1 MQLVC
6 FALEIACSSELFLL
20 VSKGGWHV
28 IISCFHVLQAVFAC
42 LKKYPSRQLDT
53 PPSPPK
59 KAKNIKNPTKYWPIW
74 NQGKISF
81 CWRRRRRM
89 IRFPPSVFKAARSN
103 KSRFFL
109 APPQRFPFPFPFFYS
124 SIARMYLWQS
134 EMHRWRKK
142 RGKGHLSSFTQGR
155 GEETAYRQNFF
166 LLFFS
171 VYYLGN
177 RGESLSPL
185 SSLWGTTY
193 RDTCGRF
200 DYTVKTI
207 SFPGL
212 WYFPPFFW
220 HSAPKKGER
229 ERTRQFSRNCFCGMG
244 NGGCSA
250 LGLLCRTFFP
260 KRGRGNWMHNFS
272 RMPIRRRW
280 KTGKLPFRTPKHPY
294 YNNEFPNPSNWK
306 PYISTLPV

>member
-1 MQLVC
+1 
-6 FALEIACSSELFLL
+6 
-20 VSKGGWHV
+20 
-28 IISCFHVLQAVFAC
+28 
-42 LKKYPSRQLDT
+42 
-53 PPSPPK
+53 
-59 KAKNIKNPTKYWPIW
+59 
-74 NQGKISF
+74 
-81 CWRRRRRM
+81 
-89 IRFPPSVFKAARSN
+89 
-103 KSRFFL
+103 
-109 APPQRFPFPFPFFYS
+109 
-124 SIARMYLWQS
+124 MYLWQS

-166 LLFFS
+166 LFFPLRLLFGEPGGVVNPTLLLSMGNNIQRHIREIRLYREDHFVPRLVAFS
-171 VYYLGN
+171 SIFGIL
-177 RGESLSPL
+177 RQ
-185 SSLWGTTY
+185 
-193 RDTCGRF
+193 
-200 DYTVKTI
+200 
-207 SFPGL
+207 
-212 WYFPPFFW
+212 
-220 HSAPKKGER
+220 KKGER

-306 PYISTLPV
+306 P